1 MRMRIPWLSAFLVG
15 GALLVSI
22 TACDDASNVGLGVG
36 PDSLQG
42 GEPVTLDVV
51 PSLDTSSVAPQTGLE
66 LRPGIGAGRDTWR
79 FLAGRVNDP
88 VGGTIEAHGYFDLLG
103 RSFLSAPL
111 LDADVD
117 SLDAEL
123 RLLPT
128 YVHGDTSS
136 TIDLRVFELAEE
148 AEMNG
153 ARADTTFPVANEVTS
168 TTLAPT
174 DSLVEIDLPRSWL
187 ADNLESLRDTTD
199 GGTNFEESFHG
210 FRLVA
215 SNQANA
221 VVGFSST
228 TIILR
233 LRHTGRGTTADYL
246 GFKSFTHVERQNVP
260 PPPDD
265 FFVLQDGVG
274 LSLTMDWDFG
284 VNPLDSLKN
293 SPLNRADILVPV
305 DTVALKAR
313 SGSATFVRP
322 LAKGFRI
329 LATRSERANTPS
341 CGSVGTAAAPN
352 NESLCAIPLVGTAAP
367 GGARATTDASFR
379 IFNTSLLNQPVFNSY
394 RVHVADRQ
402 STSIGPNST
411 VRPGLPSTL
420 PVLVPRPEAEDL
432 DEPRVTLTL
441 TPL

>member
-1 MRMRIPWLSAFLVG
+1 MRMRLPWLSAFLVG
-15 GALLVSI
+15 GALLLSI

-42 GEPVTLDVV
+42 GEPVTLDAV
-51 PSLDTSSVAPQTGLE
+51 PSLDTTTVAPQTGLQ
-66 LRPGIGAGRDTWR
+66 LRPDIGAGRNTWR

-88 VGGTIEAHGYFDLLG
+88 VGGTIEADGYFDLLG

-128 YVHGDTSS
+128 YVHGDTTS
-136 TIDLRVFELAEE
+136 TVDIRLFELAEE
-148 AEMNG
+148 ADMNG
-153 ARADTTFPVANEVTS
+153 ARADTTFPVTNEVTS
-168 TTLAPT
+168 TTLSPT
-174 DSLVEIDLPRSWL
+174 DSLVVIDLPQSWL
-187 ADNLESLRDTTD
+187 VDNLESLRDTTD

-215 SNQANA
+215 GDRANA

-228 TIILR
+228 TIALR
-233 LRHTGRGTTADYL
+233 LRHTSRGTTADYV
-246 GFKSFTHVERQNVP
+246 GFKTFTHVERRNVP
-260 PPPDD
+260 PAPDNYI
-265 FFVLQDGVG
+265 VLQDGVG
-274 LSLTMDWDFG
+274 LSLTMNWDFDS
-284 VNPLDSLKN
+284 NPLDSLKN
-293 SPLNRADILVPV
+293 SPINRADILVPV
-305 DTVALKAR
+305 DTTALKAR
-313 SGSATFVRP
+313 SGSASFARP

-329 LATRSERANTPS
+329 LATRSEGPNAPS
-341 CGSVGTAAAPN
+341 CGSVGTAEVPDD
-352 NESLCAIPLVGTAAP
+352 ESVCALPLVGAAAP
-367 GGARATTDASFR
+367 AGARATNDASFR
-379 IFNTSLLNQPVFNSY
+379 IFNTSLLNQPVFSGY

-411 VRPGLPSTL
+411 IRPGLPSTL
-420 PVLVPRPEAEDL
+420 PVLVPRPEVQDL
-432 DEPRVTLTL
+432 DEPRVTLTV